1 MSSSVKQSHGGLDMP
16 ELLSDDEIQEKLSKL
31 DQWELRDNS
40 ITRTFKFDDFIQSM
54 QFVNKLVNP
63 AENLNHHP
71 DIQISYNEVTLTLT
85 THSEGGLTE
94 NDFQLAGQID
104 GLA

>member
-1 MSSSVKQSHGGLDMP
+1 MP

>member
-1 MSSSVKQSHGGLDMP
+1 MP
-16 ELLSDDEIQEKLSKL
+16 ELLSDDAIQEKLSKL
-31 DQWELRDNS
+31 DQWELKDNT
-40 ITRTFKFDDFIQSM
+40 ITRTFNFDDFIQSM

-63 AENLNHHP
+63 AETMNHHP
-71 DIQISYNEVTLTLT
+71 DIQISYNEVTLSLT

-104 GLA
+104 ELA